1 MSGGLSLHEKAVM
14 ALAASDERLGFSCPL
29 CGARSW
35 VCGNDGN
42 DENLTGVGC
51 LRCGFFARIVRTSIP
66 KWVSR
71 YKVAKGIQQPE
82 KEIIDPAIEVKTE
95 PEKEPEYRDKNPDD
109 KLPEQG
115 RAKSAFSRL
124 FNL

>member
-14 ALAASDERLGFSCPL
+14 SLAASDEQLGFSCPL

-35 VCGNDGN
+35 TCCHDGR
-42 DENLTGVGC
+42 DEFFTGVLC
-51 LRCGFFARIVRTSIP
+51 LRCGFFARIVDTAISR
-66 KWVSR
+66 WVSR
-71 YKVAKGIQQPE
+71 YKVAKGIEQSE
-82 KEIIDPAIEVKTE
+82 KEIVDSAVEVKAE
-95 PEKEPEYRDKNPDD
+95 PEKESEHGDESPDY

>member
-1 MSGGLSLHEKAVM
+1 MGNGLSLHERVVM
-14 ALAASDERLGFSCPL
+14 SLAASDEQLGFSCSL

-35 VCGNDGN
+35 VCCCDK
-42 DENLTGVGC
+42 DRDYTGVAC
-51 LRCGFFARIVRTSIP
+51 LRCGFFARIAHTGISR
-66 KWVSR
+66 WVSR

-82 KEIIDPAIEVKTE
+82 KEIIDSAVEVKAE
-95 PEKEPEYRDKNPDD
+95 SEKESEHRDKNPDD

-124 FNL
+124 FDL